1 MVSSGVDF
9 IINLTKGCK
18 SICCLFSGEG
28 LGLIMVKGNI
38 SWD

>member
-18 SICCLFSGEG
+18 SIGYR
-28 LGLIMVKGNI
+28 LIELVLLLYLNKE
-38 SWD
+38 